1 MVSYGIAEV
10 ASLQRGLPLRAKE
23 PAVRGRPSLNW
34 WRERFGFG
42 SDCLTRS
49 EARYLENLRM
59 LKPFEI
65 DLLRQDLKSAPLR
78 LRAPRRR

>member
-49 EARYLENLRM
+49 EARIL
-59 LKPFEI
+59 FFI
-65 DLLRQDLKSAPLR
+65 DIADRCTSLASRPSLTIDG
-78 LRAPRRR
+78 